1 MDKLLEKFSEE
12 QLFDLRDTLVQLE
25 QALSEIVEFNI

>member
-12 QLFDLRDTLVQLE
+12 KMIDLRDTLVQLE